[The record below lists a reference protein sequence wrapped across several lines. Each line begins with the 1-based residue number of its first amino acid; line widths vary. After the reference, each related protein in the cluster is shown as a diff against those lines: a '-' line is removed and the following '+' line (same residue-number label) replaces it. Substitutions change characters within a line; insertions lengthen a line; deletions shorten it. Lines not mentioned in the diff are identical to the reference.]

1 MYIKR
6 PINKPRWFGITGQG
20 GTGGTGEY
28 VPIIGRE
35 ITADASWDI
44 MPPWEHGATID
55 GVCEVDNNRHYILW
69 SSHVVNKTWFTV
81 GEVVDG
87 VCSFIAYFQSPL
99 MYKIHYC
106 LAYIHD
112 VLYFVVGTG
121 VGAQYGTEIY
131 TIKPNSITPLCYVGD
146 SQYVGALGKF
156 SIREIVYGDGKR
168 SNYDM
173 MSIYGFALGCRLS
186 VGGSIST
193 HYFTSGKFPALIMS
207 VLDDEVI
214 LKSFIPT
221 TSSANPESTT
231 IYSKTTLPGNEVMP
245 HCTATGLTH
254 GKLDGK
260 SGLIDAMLGE
270 VIEEGITGG
279 SVHKNGLYL
288 RRGNKWFF
296 HYNNGTEVA
305 VDDIQVNAMLYYYQF
320 PYTVNNNKLIRI
332 SG

>member
-20 GTGGTGEY
+20 GTGEY
-28 VPIIGRE
+28 VPIIGGE
-35 ITADASWDI
+35 ITADASWVI
-44 MPPWEHGATID
+44 TPPWEYGGTID

-69 SSHVVNKTWFTV
+69 SSNVYYETWFTV

-87 VCSFIAYFQSPL
+87 VCSFIAYFQSPV
-99 MYKIHYC
+99 MGKVDYC

-112 VLYFVVGTG
+112 VLYFVLGGTG
-121 VGAQYGTEIY
+121 GGAQYGTYIY
-131 TIKPNSITPLCYVGD
+131 TIKPNSITQLYSTGT
-146 SQYVGALGKF
+146 SGYVGALGKF

-168 SNYDM
+168 SHYDM
-173 MSIYGFALGCRLS
+173 ISIYGFPIGCRQS
-186 VGGSIST
+186 VGGGTTI
-193 HYFTSGKFPALIMS
+193 HYFTSGRFPALIMS
-207 VLDDEVI
+207 VSDDAVA
-214 LKSFIPT
+214 LRSYIPS
-221 TSSANPESTT
+221 TSSAHAKDTT

-288 RRGNKWFF
+288 RRGTKWFF

-305 VDDIQVNAMLYYYQF
+305 VDNMQLNAIFYDYQF
-320 PYTVNNNKLIRI
+320 PYTVSNNKLIRI